1 VSLESSPAAKDN
13 WRKDLRGDKADIRES
28 TIYFLAVTGLA
39 LVASRAK
46 LINQQFVSGHP
57 AGSQAYQDPLSM
69 RLWAGQ
75 YCFGGFEGFW
85 HGEFGRG
92 RHLERLASLKNL
104 LHVFRFQTLL
114 SSTDTFLARFD
125 CCTTSQDEIIVERP
139 VSCCNFW
146 QGLTLSLWL
155 EKRTW
160 RSDEDRMKIGWRS
173 DGIVTFSLRHGDSA
187 RPYTHCSQLG
197 QPWKAVWPSDK
208 DCKSVTPWW
217 VSTSFKCDM
226 FDLPGNLLKCSCN
239 WREFIM

>member
-1 VSLESSPAAKDN
+1 M
-13 WRKDLRGDKADIRES
+13 
-28 TIYFLAVTGLA
+28 
-39 LVASRAK
+39 ASRAK
-46 LINQQFVSGHP
+46 LMNQQFVSGHP
-57 AGSQAYQDPLSM
+57 AGSQAYPDPLSM
-69 RLWAGQ
+69 RMWAGQ

-114 SSTDTFLARFD
+114 SSTDTLLARFD

-160 RSDEDRMKIGWRS
+160 RSDEDRMEIGWNCH
-173 DGIVTFSLRHGDSA
+173 FF
-187 RPYTHCSQLG
+187 
-197 QPWKAVWPSDK
+197 
-208 DCKSVTPWW
+208 
-217 VSTSFKCDM
+217 STSWWFCQALHALQSIGSTLEGRLAFRQGLQECDSMVGKYFLQMWHVRFARQLAEM
-226 FDLPGNLLKCSCN
+226 FL
-239 WREFIM
+239 